1 MMEHTCWDDTA
12 IKYESHIN
20 FTAANTSED
29 DDYSYGKKKL
39 SRDPLS
45 HRIIEKRRRDRMN
58 NCLADLSR
66 LIPQDYMKKGRG
78 RVEKTEIIEM
88 AIRHMKHLMSHPCAE
103 GTCCKTEDAT
113 SETENLARSYRLGY
127 HDCLTETLHFL
138 VDSEGYLASGSLC
151 NQLATHLSQHCDNI
165 ISSEGLRTELC
176 RLKEDNTAGYMMS
189 GSGSSGG
196 GQESG
201 SDSSCLT
208 QLSSVNNVS
217 PTSSNSDKCSSVE
230 SKCSIE
236 SGYKFKNLI
245 QRRFENSI
253 PGPSPPT
260 SSLVPGFALSPR
272 GHYYLPIC
280 LDPGL
285 VPREELQGDGEVI
298 LHPVTISVNFRPPP
312 LPPPTPKQ
320 GCEER
325 EEVAQGGLVSYQP
338 PPPAQDFSTKSFYV
352 I

>member
-1 MMEHTCWDDTA
+1 MDQPCWDDTA
-12 IKYESHIN
+12 IKYESGNTDCNAMKGDQNLYGYCESHLN

-29 DDYSYGKKKL
+29 DDYGYGKKKL

-103 GTCCKTEDAT
+103 GTCCKSEDAGAE
-113 SETENLARSYRLGY
+113 SENLTRSYRLGY
-127 HDCLTETLHFL
+127 HDCLSETLHFL
-138 VDSEGYLASGSLC
+138 VDSEGFLPSGSLC
-151 NQLATHLSQHCDNI
+151 NQLATHLSQHCDNLLNND
-165 ISSEGLRTELC
+165 GLRNELC
-176 RLKEDNTAGYMMS
+176 RLKDENHIGGYLVG
-189 GSGSSGG
+189 GSGPGG

-236 SGYKFKNLI
+236 SGYKFKNTI

-253 PGPSPPT
+253 PAPT
-260 SSLVPGFALSPR
+260 PHTSLVPGFALSPR

-280 LDPGL
+280 LEPAL
-285 VPREELQGDGEVI
+285 VPREDLQGDGEVI

-312 LPPPTPKQ
+312 PPPK
-320 GCEER
+320 
-325 EEVAQGGLVSYQP
+325 
-338 PPPAQDFSTKSFYV
+338 
-352 I
+352 